1 MTLLQPPALILC
13 LPASLWQFDIHEDG
27 CNGRTGFR
35 RVTIVFHGA
44 GNDNQRWWQPVVLG
58 GFYWPEGV
66 ARELTVENL
75 AAVYKRLGYSAC
87 ATTNFESGVE
97 KVALYVEAD
106 GTPTHAARQVGADKW
121 TSKLGELE
129 DVEHATLECLE
140 SFYGK
145 VKLVLSR
152 PQRA

>member
-1 MTLLQPPALILC
+1 MSAAQIEAIFPGLK
-13 LPASLWQFDIHEDG
+13 
-27 CNGRTGFR
+27 
-35 RVTIVFHGA
+35 VA
-44 GNDNQRWWQPVVLG
+44 GYQITSAPTPNYNCFAWARNDNQRWWQPVVLG

-121 TSKLGELE
+121 TSKLDELE